1 MTTAKNRDDGLRQ
14 ISSTIRNADTL
25 DALKQTAHDIR
36 QLARDMMAQGVAAE
50 PLMQLIS
57 TLNDLQTARIIELVC
72 TGASLMGGPLCQA
85 GFCWIAL
92 GSEGRFEQTLNTDQD
107 NGIIFLAPEGSSAEH
122 VRQTLLPIARRI
134 NEALDACGLPL
145 CPGNIMASNPEF
157 CLSLDEWKE
166 KFSKWIDHGDPQALL
181 NATIFFDF
189 RPLFGRSE
197 LAEKLRSWLAKQAES
212 NPLFLHQ
219 MAANALR
226 NRPPLGLVRDF
237 SVGDDH
243 ALDLKLNGILPFV
256 DAARIFSLATGG
268 LQTGTLP
275 RLRQA
280 AGPLHIP
287 SREAEAWGEAF
298 LFIQLLRLRLHHQQ
312 IEAAQPMSNRV
323 DPDHLHDLDRR
334 GLKEAFRQAR
344 MLQAR
349 LALDYNL

>member
-1 MTTAKNRDDGLRQ
+1 MTTAQNHENGRLQ
-14 ISSTIRNADTL
+14 IGAAIRHAATL
-25 DALKQTAHDIR
+25 DALKQAARSIR

-50 PLMQLIS
+50 QLMQFVS
-57 TLNDLQTARIIELVC
+57 TLNDLQTARIIELAC
-72 TGASLMGGPLCQA
+72 A
-85 GFCWIAL
+85 GSGSCANFCWIAL

-107 NGIIFLAPEGSSAEH
+107 NGIIFLAPEGSSPDRM
-122 VRQTLLPIARRI
+122 RQTLLPIARRI

-166 KFSKWIDHGDPQALL
+166 KFSRWIDHGDPQALL

-197 LAEKLRSWLAKQAES
+197 LAEELRLWLAKQAEN

-219 MAANALR
+219 MAVNALR

-237 SVGDDH
+237 SVGEDH
-243 ALDLKLNGILPFV
+243 TLDLKLNGILPFV

-280 AGPLHIP
+280 AAPLHVP
-287 SREAEAWGEAF
+287 SREAEAWGTAF

-312 IEAAQPMSNRV
+312 IESGLPMSNRV
-323 DPDHLHDLDRR
+323 DPDHLHDLGRR
-334 GLKEAFRQAR
+334 NLKEAFRQAR